1 MSFVLVFPRI
11 YIIGAALTVLSVACM
26 GSSFVVLNSFLP
38 LLAANHPDVRAQ
50 RSSVGDGLP
59 RASAQRPGDGPASPE
74 LKMSTNISAKGI
86 GLGYCAAVS
95 GQCLSILLLF
105 LVSKFGSTTTS
116 KTLPLRLV
124 LVLAGVIWL
133 AFTVPAALW
142 LRPRPGPPLPT
153 MSSRGGTFREAL
165 EYTKFAWQSV
175 WKTIKVA
182 IQLRHTITFLAAW
195 FLLSD
200 AIATVSGTAII
211 FARIELRLST
221 VAIALLSITATA
233 SGIAG
238 ATLWPMV
245 SRRFGW
251 STGKTIVACMVLM
264 EIVPIY
270 GLIGYIPFIQAW
282 GVGGLQQQWEIYP
295 LAIVYG
301 VVMGGLS
308 SYCRSFFGQ
317 LIPPGSEAAFY
328 ALYAITDKGSSALG
342 PAVVGAIVDFTGH
355 IRPAFIFLAVVILL
369 PVPLMWRVDAEQG
382 KRDASS
388 MAQVLKGDIDTGD
401 FSVDDDIEL
410 EHSESQG
417 LMERRE

>member
-1 MSFVLVFPRI
+1 
-11 YIIGAALTVLSVACM
+11 M

-38 LLAANHPDVRAQ
+38 SLAANHPDVRTK
-50 RSSVGDGLP
+50 
-59 RASAQRPGDGPASPE
+59 RASTGNGSIRGKHNKLEDNSAASPE
-74 LKMSTNISAKGI
+74 LKMSTSISAKGI

-105 LVSKFGSTTTS
+105 LMSRSDFSKTS
-116 KTLPLRLV
+116 KTMPLRLV

-133 AFTVPAALW
+133 AFTVPTALW

-153 MSSRGGTFREAL
+153 MRGQKGSLREAL
-165 EYTKFAWQSV
+165 QYTKFAWQSV
-175 WKTIKVA
+175 WKTLKLA
-182 IQLRHTITFLAAW
+182 IQLREMIKFLIAW

-200 AIATVSGTAII
+200 AIATVSGTAIL
-211 FARIELRLST
+211 FSRIELRLST

-238 ATLWPMV
+238 AGLWPIL

-251 STGKTIVACMVLM
+251 STTKTIVACMVLM

-270 GLIGYIPFIQAW
+270 GLIGYIPFIQAL

-317 LIPPGSEAAFY
+317 LIPPGNEAAFY

-369 PVPLMWRVDAEQG
+369 PVPLMWRVDAEEG
-382 KRDASS
+382 KNDARRI
-388 MAQVLKGDIDTGD
+388 AQRLKEGVDTGG
-401 FSVDDDIEL
+401 FSLGDEIEL
-410 EHSESQG
+410 EPEDGIETQG
-417 LMERRE
+417 LMARAN